1 MNFGLHATYNRF
13 STSCS
18 SNFESGV
25 ARYVEA
31 ESTVPSFFTEQENMT
46 APSFCPFR
54 ARSAVSMRL
63 ISESAPEPRRIG
75 RYIGRLAAFDEPTST
90 WASPTLASDRKIM
103 LKTARTRMGQIRNCN
118 RENFQPQ

>member
-1 MNFGLHATYNRF
+1 MNFGLDATDSRF

-63 ISESAPEPRRIG
+63 TSESAPEPRRIG
-75 RYIGRLAAFDEPTST
+75 QYIGRLAAFDEPTST
-90 WASPTLASDRKIM
+90 WANPKTASDK
-103 LKTARTRMGQIRNCN
+103 KTIL
-118 RENFQPQ
+118 